1 MMSRVVWLLLAAV
14 LLEAAVAYPE
24 DEYIFDEE
32 AEETV
37 SSHVPKFTSQPLDL
51 AVKAGD
57 TVTLPCRVDKLGD
70 AVVVWR
76 AGDQTLFTGDYKT
89 TSDSR
94 YSLQDPGQLGN
105 SLVIAGV
112 DQKDSPEYQC
122 QISSSTPINLKHHVR
137 IQVPPTITVRPESRI
152 KVVEEGNE
160 VVLECIASGFPVPI
174 VTWTKKGDLLPYQEK
189 KHTGKRL
196 VIPAVKG
203 AHVGDYFCTAENG
216 VGDPATEHI
225 RLEVNFP
232 PQVEVDNDIVYTG
245 AGHEAAVECNV
256 KGQPLPVVSWFRVK
270 GTPLDGPHYQQYQ
283 EGYRYGVRIASV
295 RDEDLGVYN
304 CQAENAIGKDTGIV
318 HLTGKPKPV
327 KVLSDPNGNDKDMF
341 NIRWSVESYAEPIEY
356 KILYRKIQEAGEPDQ
371 DWNEL
376 EVAYVAAPGRAEDSI
391 VYSQKAM
398 LKSLESAAVYQAIVT
413 ARNQYGWSE
422 ASDTFRFSTL
432 GAKAL
437 ISEKPSGNSA
447 PSSLL
452 RPAGVGLLS
461 ALLAAVVALL

>member
-1 MMSRVVWLLLAAV
+1 MSRVVWLLLAAA

-232 PQVEVDNDIVYTG
+232 PQVEVANDIVYTG

-256 KGQPLPVVSWFRVK
+256 KGQPLPV
-270 GTPLDGPHYQQYQ
+270 
-283 EGYRYGVRIASV
+283 
-295 RDEDLGVYN
+295 
-304 CQAENAIGKDTGIV
+304 
-318 HLTGKPKPV
+318 PKPV

-437 ISEKPSGNSA
+437 VSEKRSGNSA